1 MQIFF
6 LGMDWGIKT
15 WCSDGRDGLNGRGG
29 IFQNGVFCGIS
40 VLLEYLYFLGWVGV
54 VFESYYMW
62 L

>member
-1 MQIFF
+1 
-6 LGMDWGIKT
+6 MDWGIKT

>member
-1 MQIFF
+1 MWEGKQGRCTRVQIFF

-40 VLLEYLYFLGWVGV
+40 VLLQYLYF
-54 VFESYYMW
+54 
-62 L
+62 